1 MWYAVAYIVIAI
13 VAAIASYYAS
23 TRAQKSQ
30 SVAPGEVEQ
39 PTVNQ
44 GDRFPKLFGTRY
56 IKAPKVV
63 WMGEVYTDPI
73 QK

>member
-1 MWYAVAYIVIAI
+1 MWYAVVLVVSLAL
-13 VAAIASYYAS
+13 SYYMS
-23 TRAQKSQ
+23 VRAMKKTSL
-30 SVAPGEVEQ
+30 SPGEVSP

-44 GDRFPKLFGTRY
+44 GDRFSKLFGTRY

-63 WMGEVYTDPI
+63 WMGEVTTEPI

>member
-1 MWYAVAYIVIAI
+1 MEWIVYAI
-13 VAAIASYYAS
+13 VVIVAGIVSYYAS
-23 TRAQKSQ
+23 TRAQKAM

-63 WMGEVYTDPI
+63 WMGDVTTEPI